1 MSGSARTSGTTL
13 ANSAGSGMQSNSG
26 SARTWGSHLGENFA
40 NGIRSAIDWVS
51 SAASSLAGAVA
62 SILGHTVPKEGP
74 LRNGGKGEA
83 EWGAHALQN
92 FESGIKSQIPSLKKT
107 MEQVTGTV
115 AEALESPATLGANIT
130 ASASARKA
138 ASKGVNV
145 TVEQDGGITEADV
158 YNAMNAALSRQD
170 GRPIIVTVK
179 ADDRE
184 IARVVRKYA

>member
-1 MSGSARTSGTTL
+1 MG
-13 ANSAGSGMQSNSG
+13 
-26 SARTWGSHLGENFA
+26 
-40 NGIRSAIDWVS
+40 RSRRAELRERYQIADPVS
-51 SAASSLAGAVA
+51 EKDHGASD
-62 SILGHTVPKEGP
+62 
-74 LRNGGKGEA
+74 
-83 EWGAHALQN
+83 
-92 FESGIKSQIPSLKKT
+92 
-107 MEQVTGTV
+107 

-138 ASKGVNV
+138 ASNGVNV

-184 IARVVRKYA
+184 IARVGRKYA